1 MLSKQQASFKSSP
14 QAREAEQMLAKKK
27 SAFVAA
33 APSPSAPWTVH
44 ASTGALNTSN
54 PIREIIET
62 MDLAENPEKK
72 VIPLSIGDP
81 TIFGNLKP
89 CKQILDALD
98 KANSCGK
105 YYGYQTAAG
114 MEDAR
119 EAVAK
124 YQSKCTGIQV
134 KKQVSSHNYHHDTHS
149 SS

>member
-1 MLSKQQASFKSSP
+1 MLTQASP
-14 QAREAEQMLAKKK
+14 K
-27 SAFVAA
+27 SAKEAQQMSA
-33 APSPSAPWTVH
+33 RKKNPTTAPAWIIH

-62 MDLAENPEKK
+62 MDLAENPDKK

-98 KANSCGK
+98 KANLSGK

-114 MEDAR
+114 METAR

-124 YQSKCTGIQV
+124 YQSKCTGTQV
-134 KKQVSSHNYHHDTHS
+134 KKQVSHLASLYS
-149 SS
+149 

>member
-1 MLSKQQASFKSSP
+1 MLKKASLKT
-14 QAREAEQMLAKKK
+14 AKEAEQMSTKKK
-27 SAFVAA
+27 NPTA
-33 APSPSAPWTVH
+33 APPWIVH

-62 MDLAENPEKK
+62 MDLAENPDKK

-105 YYGYQTAAG
+105 FYGYQTAAG

-124 YQSKCTGIQV
+124 YQSKCTGTQV
-134 KKQVSSHNYHHDTHS
+134 KRQVSSLYCYQS
-149 SS
+149 KFV